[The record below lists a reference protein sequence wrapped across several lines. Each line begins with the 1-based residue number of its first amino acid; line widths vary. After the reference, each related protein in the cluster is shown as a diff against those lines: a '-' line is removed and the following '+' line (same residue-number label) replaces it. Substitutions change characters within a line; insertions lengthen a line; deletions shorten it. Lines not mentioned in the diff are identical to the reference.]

1 MTEIQEKLLI
11 THLNSIRRV
20 AHRVGST
27 IPQEIEDLVY
37 VGFEAAIEASTRY
50 NNTLN
55 DSFWGYAY
63 LRIEGAMRDYLR
75 SLDVHSR
82 ADRTMIKKINSL
94 TQDYLQKFDRLPE
107 QSYLAQK
114 LEITEDKLLF
124 IQQHLNQKQEVCI
137 GEQCYEHVEDEVAK
151 HETMELIQRILS
163 DLGSHEQ
170 EIVRLVFFEEQKR
183 KDIAEQFGY
192 SESSMS
198 QFIARLMRSIKEK
211 LKDEGIEDNPL
222 FEE

>member
-1 MTEIQEKLLI
+1 MTKDQEKLI
-11 THLNSIRRV
+11 ISHLNSIRRV

-37 VGFEAAIEASTRY
+37 VGFEAAIEASSRY
-50 NNTLN
+50 NSELN

-63 LRIEGAMRDYLR
+63 TRVEGSMRDYLR

-82 ADRTMIKKINSL
+82 ADRTMIKRINSL
-94 TQDYLQKFDRLPE
+94 TQSHLQTYDKVPE
-107 QSYLAQK
+107 KSWLANE
-114 LEITEDKLLF
+114 LEISEDKLQF
-124 IQQHLNQKQEVCI
+124 IQQHLNQEMKTCE
-137 GEQCYEHVEDEVAK
+137 GEECYEHVEKEVAK
-151 HETMELIQRILS
+151 HQAMELIQRILS
-163 DLGSHEQ
+163 DMGTREQ
-170 EIVRLVFFEEQKR
+170 EIVKLIFFEDHKR

-211 LKDEGIEDNPL
+211 LKESGIEDNPL